1 MHIWNLSHGSAD
13 VEFSAFLH
21 RQAGQGS
28 EVGSYRNT
36 KKKRRVKSLKFLSV
50 WWWAPKNAKEV
61 TERFMKWKSR
71 GKYKTLYPVSTMVG
85 MNKAFQIVECDDIA
99 EAQKDVAQW
108 TDLCTFQIIP
118 IMDSSEAVAVS
129 RQ

>member
-1 MHIWNLSHGSAD
+1 
-13 VEFSAFLH
+13 
-21 RQAGQGS
+21 
-28 EVGSYRNT
+28 VGSYRNT

-99 EAQKDVAQW
+99 EAQKDLAQW